1 MAAASAKLANRILVG
16 LIVGLFAGV
25 ITLVIGKGYPDFLL
39 RAQWVS
45 REVFD
50 PAGQVFLRLLFF
62 VIIPLVF
69 ASLAAGVVQLGRLDR
84 LGPLAGRTFG
94 LFGLNMVIGV
104 ALGLIMMDVVQPG
117 RALGEAK
124 REELRVAYRADAEK
138 HIATGESRQAVSLGA
153 IVEMF
158 MPRNLL
164 GAVSGQSRGSI
175 GEVLPL
181 ILFALLVGAVGI
193 GLVEEKRR
201 SLLNGLEL
209 VNELMTGIVHYALCL
224 APYAVPMMIYSVIVK
239 TGVEVLVALGLFVAG
254 TLAVMALHLFG
265 TMSLWL
271 KFMAKRSPLEFFRIV
286 KPVLITA
293 FSTSSSAATMA
304 ASLAV
309 CRDELKLKPSVVG
322 FVIPLGATM
331 NMSGTALYE
340 GCVVLFVAQV
350 FGPELVFVQQV
361 TLLLLSVLSAVA
373 VAGIPGGSLP
383 LIAGLCMTFGIPP
396 EGIGLVLGVDRLLD
410 MARTTLNVGADLV
423 TAAIVDR
430 TTPADT
436 NVIVIE

>member
-1 MAAASAKLANRILVG
+1 
-16 LIVGLFAGV
+16 
-25 ITLVIGKGYPDFLL
+25 
-39 RAQWVS
+39 
-45 REVFD
+45 
-50 PAGQVFLRLLFF
+50 
-62 VIIPLVF
+62 
-69 ASLAAGVVQLGRLDR
+69 LDR
-84 LGPLAGRTFG
+84 LGPLAGRTFA

-104 ALGLIMMDVVQPG
+104 ALGLVMMDIVQPG
-117 RALGEAK
+117 RALGEEK
-124 REELRVAYRADAEK
+124 REELRAAYSADAER
-138 HIATGESRQAVSLGA
+138 HIATRENQQAMSFGTV
-153 IVEMF
+153 VEMF

-164 GAVSGQSRGSI
+164 GAITGQSRGSI

-181 ILFALLVGAVGI
+181 ILFALLVGAVGV
-193 GLVEEKRR
+193 GMVEAKRR
-201 SLLNGLEL
+201 QLVSGLEL
-209 VNELMTGIVHYALCL
+209 VSELMTGIVHYALCL
-224 APYAVPMMIYSVIVK
+224 APIAVPMMIYSVVVK
-239 TGVEVLVALGLFVAG
+239 TGVEILFALGLFVAG

-271 KFMAKRSPLEFFRIV
+271 RFLAKRSPLAFFKIV

-309 CRDELKLKPSVVG
+309 CKDDLKLKPSVGG

-350 FGPELVFVQQV
+350 FGPDLAIGQQV
-361 TLLLLSVLSAVA
+361 TLLVLSVLSAVA

-396 EGIGLVLGVDRLLD
+396 EGIGIVLGVDRLLD
-410 MARTTLNVGADLV
+410 MARTTVNVGADLV
-423 TAAIVDR
+423 TAAVVDR
-430 TTPADT
+430 VTPEDGVDVAAAAT
-436 NVIVIE
+436 AGSGGRA